1 MLRYSEGERQQ
12 ENLMHRTDPDDYAFP
27 VADSH
32 WTGLTKREYIAAA
45 ALQGLLANPYLR
57 EDNNLADY
65 SFAKE
70 AVRQAD
76 DLIAELQSS
85 HGE

>member
-1 MLRYSEGERQQ
+1 MEQQ
-12 ENLMHRTDPDDYAFP
+12 GNPMHRTDPDDYAFP

-32 WTGLTKREYIAAA
+32 WTGLTKREYIAVA
-45 ALQGLLANPYLR
+45 ALQGLLSNPNVG
-57 EDNNLADY
+57 EGEHLADY

-85 HGE
+85 HEE